1 MKSCLLS
8 LLLCGCASPSYT
20 DPSEFWRVSNP
31 YAQSKRLAT
40 DKALAEHRMAAERL
54 RLRREHV
61 IRMRESRT
69 NYQSQLLPNIKT
81 K

>member
-1 MKSCLLS
+1 MKLALVTM
-8 LLLCGCASPSYT
+8 LLCGCASEYT

-61 IRMRESRT
+61 SRMRESRT
-69 NYQSQLLPNIKT
+69 NYPPYLIP
-81 K
+81 

>member
-1 MKSCLLS
+1 MKCFALM

-40 DKALAEHRMAAERL
+40 DKALADHRMAAERL
-54 RLRREHV
+54 RLRREFVQKMHEHA
-61 IRMRESRT
+61 RTHAWT
-69 NYQSQLLPNIKT
+69 NYPPFLP
-81 K
+81 

>member
-1 MKSCLLS
+1 MKLALVTM
-8 LLLCGCASPSYT
+8 LLCGCASPSYT

-40 DKALAEHRMAAERL
+40 DRALAENRMAAERL

-61 IRMRESRT
+61 SQMRESLT
-69 NYQSQLLPNIKT
+69 NYPPNLIPK
-81 K
+81 